1 VSANFTGTWK
11 ANLSM
16 SRLMGPM
23 PKAILMKI
31 VHSDPQLQEEIF
43 VTRADGNEER
53 IVFQCRTDGK
63 PDGNLLNGRAVRGG
77 ARWEGEDLVIES
89 WIQVG
94 TTERH
99 FCDYWSLSPDGQT
112 LSMEHRDDDLAGQLT
127 ILDKA
132 G

>member
-1 VSANFTGTWK
+1 VDFTGTWK
-11 ANLSM
+11 VNLSK

-23 PKAILMKI
+23 PKAILIKI
-31 VHSDPQLQEEIF
+31 MHSDPNVQEEIF
-43 VTRADGNEER
+43 VTKADGNEQR

-63 PDGNLLNGRAVRGG
+63 PDGSLLNGKAIRGG
-77 ARWEGEDLVIES
+77 ARWEGDDLVIES

-94 TTERH
+94 TIERH
-99 FCDYWSLSPDGQT
+99 SCDYWSLSPDGKT
-112 LSMEHRDDDLAGQLT
+112 LSMEHRRDDLDGQLT